1 MNFEITCSIVLYKN
15 PPEVLTKTISSFLV
29 TGCYVKLYLV
39 DNSPTDELRNV
50 VIDDRIQYVHNPS
63 NLGFGAAHNIAI
75 DWAIKEGS
83 EYHFVINPDIYFDG
97 DVITPMVNYMKSNPD
112 TGSMMPEILYPDGT
126 IQYLPKLLPSPFW
139 ILRRKVKYP
148 PNLYKAFITKYE
160 LRDVHPQRVYNTPI
174 ISGCFTLL
182 NLQAIKEIGGYDDKY
197 FMYFEDWDLS
207 RRITGKYRTVYFPK
221 VSIYHEYDSG
231 ANKSWHLFKIY
242 LKSAF
247 HYFNKWGWIFNKGRK
262 LINAKT
268 LDQFN

>member
-1 MNFEITCSIVLYKN
+1 MSRITASIVLYNNKI
-15 PPEVLTKTISSFLV
+15 EVVNKAVSSILNNNDSII
-29 TGCYVKLYLV
+29 LYII
-39 DNSPTDELRNV
+39 DNSPV
-50 VIDDRIQYVHNPS
+50 DDLKKIAFGQRVLYIHNPS
-63 NLGFGAAHNIAI
+63 NPGFGAAHNIAI
-75 DWAIKEGS
+75 DRAIKEGS

-97 DVITPMVNYMKSNPD
+97 DVITPMVNYMESNPD
-112 TGSMMPEILYPDGT
+112 IGSMMPEILYPDGT

-148 PNLYKAFITKYE
+148 PNLYKAFVAKYE
-160 LRDVHPQRVYNTPI
+160 LRDIDPQKVYNAPI